1 MDQVRAGND
10 QIQGAIASG
19 QLKMNPES
27 AEKAAKV
34 YEDKADQVFELMKD
48 ANKLARVGGLGE
60 YPSAKQLAGKF
71 EAKAA
76 DGSSGAVKLL
86 QDLEKEL
93 RRKADLFRQAAK
105 DYVATD
111 EQNAHDI
118 GRGMR

>member
-1 MDQVRAGND
+1 MKAGND

-19 QLKMNPES
+19 HLKMNPES

-34 YEDKADQVFELMKD
+34 YEDKADRVRDLADD

-60 YPSAKQLAGKF
+60 YPSSKELAAKF

-76 DGSSGAVKLL
+76 DGASGAVKLL
-86 QDLEKEL
+86 KDLEREL
-93 RRKADLFRQAAK
+93 LRKADLFRQAAK

-111 EQNAHDI
+111 EQNAQDLS
-118 GRGMR
+118 RGMNK